1 MKTFPSTWYAI
12 VAGIGLPRLIHL
24 PDTFVLPSSLT
35 FQHSACGV
43 LVDVSS
49 AFNNVVHN
57 II

>member
-35 FQHSACGV
+35 FQPSAWGAI
-43 LVDVSS
+43 VDVSS